1 MKFDPKRQHLLASTM
16 IAGFAAV
23 VFATPALAQ
32 DPNVPQEE
40 QDEAV
45 VDEIVVTGSRI
56 ARSNF
61 TSESPVTVVS
71 AEQITNSGQV
81 GLGEILRQDLASTPS
96 GGFNQS
102 SNLSGGGAQSVDLRG
117 LGSDRTLNLIN
128 GRRVANFADALQN
141 EAADLG
147 FIPLAMVERVEILR
161 DGASAV
167 YGADAVTGVVN
178 IILKDDFEGFD
189 VSGQYGISDY
199 GDYETYQIQTVLGG
213 NFERGNAVFGL
224 EYSYTDL
231 VLQRERDWAIPTIAG
246 LSTPANPNATGVVNG
261 SGAHPGG
268 TISFLAGGGQPART
282 WCTQPIALG
291 GDERTN
297 VAGTALCPSSAPSD
311 PFRLLGR
318 YDYALVQSI
327 LNGSE
332 NLNGAFYGTYRLTD
346 NITAFTE
353 FQYADREGKSVLDG
367 NPIFAGSG
375 SVAFPGGWVVPGNNP
390 YNPFPGQ
397 AGLVTQRPTS
407 TVGPRNQTVNAQSVR
422 FVTGLRGE
430 IAQFDWELAY
440 INTEVTASVD
450 TNSTF
455 NLARAIRISDPVLC
469 AADPICRAALQ
480 PGSLGAL
487 DVYRPANW
495 SESEI
500 AYFRQRAISNS
511 EFSLEGI
518 SGVISGEV
526 FELPAG
532 PIGVAVGF
540 DYREEEVAINPD
552 AVTASGESVANQTF
566 PTAGGFN
573 VGELYTEVNLPL
585 VRDVF
590 LAQDVSLN
598 LQYRYFDYSNF
609 GSDDVYKVGYN
620 HQINDWARLRA
631 TYGTSFRQPTLVDV
645 FSGGTVGFDF
655 IFDPCDTAGGL
666 VTDSTPEAAN
676 ARANC
681 ASGGPL
687 GVPNSTTFTQSAPQ
701 LPVLGGGD
709 LADGTFDLLPETA
722 DTYTVG
728 LLFSPEV
735 MGERLEL
742 AVDYWAIEVDNFI
755 GSTDVQSQV
764 LDPCFGSAG
773 FSAPECAT
781 LATAG
786 IRRDP
791 TTGQLQGL
799 VESVTNYDDRLE
811 TSGIDWAVRYAVDL
825 GEARLSLDH
834 QGTYVLDYNLLAGG
848 PGTYTGTSGN
858 VFPEYRLNF
867 GANLEFRDYAF
878 GVQARYTPEVDD
890 TSVRGNGN
898 NVLGYDK
905 IAELTIFD
913 VRARWN
919 PTDTSSLL
927 FGINNVLNEDPPY
940 VFNTGANSA
949 PGLHSSAVVGRY
961 FFVRASQSF

>member
-1 MKFDPKRQHLLASTM
+1 MLSSVRKKLLSTTV
-16 IAGFAAV
+16 ISGFALLTSAGHV
-23 VFATPALAQ
+23 IAQ
-32 DPNVPQEE
+32 TAPQPGEDPGE
-40 QDEAV
+40 DT

-56 ARSNF
+56 SRSNF
-61 TSESPVTVVS
+61 TSESPVTVIS
-71 AEQITNSGQV
+71 AEEIINSGQV
-81 GLGEILRQDLASTPS
+81 TLGEIVRQDLASSPS

-102 SNLSGGGAQSVDLRG
+102 SNLSGAGIQSVDLRG
-117 LGSDRTLNLIN
+117 LGPDRTLNLIN
-128 GRRVANFADALQN
+128 GRRVANFSDALGN
-141 EAADLG
+141 EGADLG
-147 FIPLAMVERVEILR
+147 FVPLAMVDRIEILR

-178 IILKDDFEGFD
+178 VILKEDFEGFD
-189 VSGQYGISDY
+189 VSGQYGISGY

-213 NFERGNAVFGL
+213 NFDHGNAVFGL
-224 EYSYTDL
+224 EYSSTDL

-246 LSTPANPNATGVVNG
+246 LTASGVTNG

-268 TISFLAGGGQPART
+268 TITFLAGGGQPAQT

-297 VAGTALCPSSAPSD
+297 VAGTPLCPSSAPSD
-311 PFRLLGR
+311 PFQLIGR

-346 NITAFTE
+346 DIVAFAE
-353 FQYADREGKSVLDG
+353 MQYADRRGTSVLDG
-367 NPIFAGSG
+367 NPIFGGQG

-397 AGLVTQRPTS
+397 QALVTQRPTS
-407 TVGPRNQTVNAQSVR
+407 TIGARNQQVNARSAR

-430 IAQFDWELAY
+430 VAGFDWELSY
-440 INTEVTASVD
+440 LNNDVDGTID

-469 AADPICRAALQ
+469 AADPICQGALQ

-500 AYFRQRAISNS
+500 AYIRQRAITNAS
-511 EFSLEGI
+511 FSLEGV
-518 SGVISGEV
+518 SGLVNGDI

-532 PIGVAVGF
+532 PVGIALGF

-552 AVTASGESVANQTF
+552 AVTAAGESIANQTV
-566 PTAGGFN
+566 PTAGGFD
-573 VGELYTEVNLPL
+573 VGELYTEINIPL
-585 VRDVF
+585 VKDLF

-598 LQYRYFDYSNF
+598 VQYRYFDYSNF
-609 GSDDVYKVGYN
+609 GTGDVYKVGYN
-620 HQINDWARLRA
+620 HEITDWARLRA

-645 FSGGTVGFDF
+645 FSGGTVGFQF

-666 VTDSTPEAAN
+666 VTGTTPEAAN

-681 ASGGPL
+681 AAAGPL
-687 GVPNSTTFTQSAPQ
+687 GVPNSTTFTQTSAQ

-709 LADGTFDLLPETA
+709 LADGSFDLVPETA
-722 DTYTVG
+722 KTYTVG
-728 LLFSPEV
+728 LLFSPHV
-735 MGERLEL
+735 LDERLEVAL
-742 AVDYWAIEVDNFI
+742 DYWSIEVSDYI
-755 GSTDVQSQV
+755 GPEDVQLDI

-773 FSAPECAT
+773 FSAPECST
-781 LATAG
+781 LASAG

-799 VESVTNYDDRLE
+799 VQGVTNYGDRLE
-811 TSGIDWAVRYAVDL
+811 TAGIDWAVRYGMDL
-825 GEARLSLDH
+825 GEARLNLSH
-834 QGTYVLDYNLLAGG
+834 QGTYLTDYNVLAGG
-848 PGTYTGTSGN
+848 AGTYTGTSGI
-858 VFPEYRLNF
+858 VTPEYRLNF
-867 GANLEFRDYAF
+867 GANLDFKEYSF
-878 GVQARYTPEVDD
+878 GIDARFTPEIDD
-890 TSVRGNGN
+890 TSVRGDGN
-898 NVLGYDK
+898 NLLGYDK
-905 IAELTIFD
+905 IAALTIFD
-913 VRARWN
+913 IRAQWR
-919 PTDTSSLL
+919 PADGASVLL
-927 FGINNVLNEDPPY
+927 GINNLFDEDPPF
-940 VFNTGANSA
+940 VFNTGLNAA

-961 FFVRASQSF
+961 FFMRVAQSF

>member
-1 MKFDPKRQHLLASTM
+1 MRTLRTRNGLLSTTM
-16 IAGFAAV
+16 IGGLA
-23 VFATPALAQ
+23 ALAIAAPAFAQTAPLTTQ
-32 DPNVPQEE
+32 DPEE
-40 QDEAV
+40 EAAELDTV
-45 VDEIVVTGSRI
+45 VVTGSRI

-61 TSESPVTVVS
+61 TSESPVTVVTS
-71 AEQITNSGQV
+71 EQITNSGQV

-117 LGSDRTLNLIN
+117 LGTDRVLTMIN

-178 IILKDDFEGFD
+178 IILKNDFEGFD
-189 VSGQYGISDY
+189 VSAQYGISDY
-199 GDYETYQIQTVLGG
+199 GDYETYQIQTVMGG
-213 NFERGNAVFGL
+213 NFDRGNAVFGL
-224 EYSYTDL
+224 EYSYSDM
-231 VLQRERDWAIPTIAG
+231 VLQKERPWAIPTIAG
-246 LSTPANPNATGVVNG
+246 LTATGVTNG

-268 TISFLAGGGQPART
+268 TFNFAAGGGNPART

-291 GDERTN
+291 GDEITN
-297 VAGTALCPSSAPSD
+297 VAGTALCPSSAPSS
-311 PFRLLGR
+311 PFALIGR

-332 NLNGAFYGTYRLTD
+332 NINAAFYGNFRLTD
-346 NITAFTE
+346 TITAFTE
-353 FQYADREGKSVLDG
+353 FQFADRLGNSVLDG

-375 SVAFPGGWVVPGNNP
+375 SVAFPGGWVVPGDNP

-397 AGLVTQRPTS
+397 SAQVTIRPTS
-407 TVGPRNQTVNAQSVR
+407 TVGARNQEVNAQSVR

-430 IAQFDWELAY
+430 VAQFDWELAY
-440 INTEVTASVD
+440 INTEVNASVD
-450 TNSTF
+450 TDSTF
-455 NLARAIRISDPVLC
+455 NLARAIRISDPDLC
-469 AADPICRAALQ
+469 AADPICTAALQ

-487 DVYRPANW
+487 DVYRPGNW

-511 EFSLEGI
+511 KFSLEGV
-518 SGVISGEV
+518 SGVISGDV

-532 PIGVAVGF
+532 PIGMALGF
-540 DYREEEVAINPD
+540 DWREEEVAINPD
-552 AVTASGESVANQTF
+552 AVTAAGESVANQTF
-566 PTAGGFN
+566 PTAGSFN
-573 VGELYTEVNLPL
+573 VGELFTEVNVPL
-585 VRDVF
+585 LRDMF

-609 GSDDVYKVGYN
+609 GTGDVYKIGYN
-620 HQINDWARLRA
+620 HQVNDWMRFRA

-666 VTDSTPEAAN
+666 VTDTTPEAAN
-676 ARANC
+676 ARTNC
-681 ASGGPL
+681 ASTGAL
-687 GVPNSTTFTQSAPQ
+687 GVPSSTTFRQSAPQ

-722 DTYTVG
+722 TTYTVG

-735 MGERLEL
+735 MGERLEIAL
-742 AVDYWAIEVDNFI
+742 DYWSIEVDNFI
-755 GSTDVQSQV
+755 TSPSVQGEL

-773 FSAPECAT
+773 FSAPECARLT
-781 LATAG
+781 TAG

-791 TTGQLQGL
+791 VTGQLQGL
-799 VESVTNYDDRLE
+799 VRTLTNDEDRLE
-811 TSGIDWAVRYAVDL
+811 TAGIDWAVRYTIDM
-825 GEARLSLDH
+825 GPARLALDH
-834 QGTYVLDYNLLAGG
+834 QGTYVMDYNSLAGG
-848 PGTYTGTSGN
+848 AGTYTQTNGN
-858 VFPEYRLNF
+858 VFAEYRLNF
-867 GANLEFRDYAF
+867 GANLEYENFAV
-878 GVQARYTPEVDD
+878 GLNARYTPSVDD

-898 NVLGYDK
+898 NVLSYDK
-905 IAELTIFD
+905 IDDLVILDAR
-913 VRARWN
+913 VRWS
-919 PTDTSSLL
+919 PTDTSSVLV
-927 FGINNVLNEDPPY
+927 GINNLLNEEPPY
-940 VFNTGANSA
+940 VFNTGNNAA
-949 PGLHSSAVVGRY
+949 AGLHSSAVVGRY
-961 FFVRASQSF
+961 FFARVSQSF

>member
-1 MKFDPKRQHLLASTM
+1 MRAQKNRSRLLSTSM
-16 IAGFAAV
+16 IGGFAALA
-23 VFATPALAQ
+23 FAAPAMAQ
-32 DPNVPQEE
+32 DAQTNP
-40 QDEAV
+40 DEPTE
-45 VDEIVVTGSRI
+45 VDEIIVTGSRI
-56 ARSNF
+56 ARSDF
-61 TSESPVTVVS
+61 TAESPVTVVT
-71 AEQITNSGQV
+71 AEQLTNSGQV
-81 GLGEILRQDLASTPS
+81 GLGEVLRQQLASTPS

-102 SNLSGGGAQSVDLRG
+102 SNLSGAGAQSVDLRG

-147 FIPLAMVERVEILR
+147 FIPMAMVERVEILR

-178 IILKDDFEGFD
+178 IILKDDFEGLD
-189 VSGQYGISDY
+189 VSGQYGISGY
-199 GDYETYQIQTVLGG
+199 GDYETYQLQTVLGG

-224 EYSYTDL
+224 EYSFTEL
-231 VLQRERDWAIPTIAG
+231 VPQRERDWAIPTIAG
-246 LSTPANPNATGVVNG
+246 LTSAGVTNG

-268 TISFLAGGGQPART
+268 TINFLATGALPART

-291 GDERTN
+291 GDELTN
-297 VAGTALCPSSAPSD
+297 VAGTPLCPSSAPSH
-311 PFRLLGR
+311 PSELIGR

-332 NLNGAFYGTYRLTD
+332 NINAAFYGTF
-346 NITAFTE
+346 NITDATTAFIE
-353 FQYADREGKSVLDG
+353 FQYADREGTSVLDG

-375 SVAFPGGWVVPGNNP
+375 SVAYPGGWVVPANNP

-397 AGLVTQRPTS
+397 SAQVTQRPTS
-407 TVGPRNQTVNAQSVR
+407 TVGPRNQDVNANSVR
-422 FVTGLRGE
+422 FVAGLRGE

-440 INTEVTASVD
+440 INTEVTAQVD

-455 NLARAIRISDPVLC
+455 NLARAIRISDPTLC
-469 AADPICRAALQ
+469 AADPICTAALQ

-511 EFSLEGI
+511 NFTLEGV
-518 SGVISGEV
+518 SGVVSGDI
-526 FELPAG
+526 FNLPAG
-532 PIGVAVGF
+532 PVGMALGF
-540 DYREEEVAINPD
+540 DYREETVAINPD
-552 AVTASGESVANQTF
+552 AVTASGESIANQTY
-566 PTAGGFN
+566 PTAGGFD
-573 VGELYTEVNLPL
+573 VFEAFTEVNLPL
-585 VRDVF
+585 LRDVPF
-590 LAQDVSLN
+590 AQDASLN
-598 LQYRYFDYSNF
+598 LQYRWFDYSNF
-609 GSDDVYKVGYN
+609 GSDDVWKVGYN
-620 HQINDWARLRA
+620 HTVSDSLRFRA

-666 VTDSTPEAAN
+666 VTGTDAAAAN

-681 ASGGPL
+681 ASATPL
-687 GVPNSTTFTQSAPQ
+687 GVPNSTTFTQSAAQ

-728 LLFSPEV
+728 VIFSPEV
-735 MGERLEL
+735 MGERLRI
-742 AVDYWAIEVDNFI
+742 AVDYWAIEVENFI
-755 GSTDVQSQV
+755 ASTDVQTQV
-764 LDPCFGSAG
+764 LDPCFGSAN

-791 TTGQLQGL
+791 ATGQLQGL
-799 VESVTNYDDRLE
+799 VESVTNYDTRLE
-811 TSGIDWAVRYAVDL
+811 TSGWDWALNYAIDM
-825 GEARLSLDH
+825 GIARLELDH
-834 QGTYVLDYNLLAGG
+834 QGTYILDYNLLAGG
-848 PGTYTGTSGN
+848 AGTYTGTSGN

-867 GANLEFRDYAF
+867 GANLIVDDWAY
-878 GVQARYTPEVDD
+878 GLQARYIPEVDD

-905 IAELTIFD
+905 IQDHLIFD
-913 VRARWN
+913 ARVRWH
-919 PTDTSSLL
+919 PTDSSTVLVGVNNLL
-927 FGINNVLNEDPPY
+927 DEEPPY
-940 VFNTGANSA
+940 VFNTGNNTA
-949 PGLHSSAVVGRY
+949 PGLYSSAVVGRY
-961 FFVRASQSF
+961 FFARITQSF

>member
-1 MKFDPKRQHLLASTM
+1 MFNHNNRQSLLTSTVIGGVALLAM
-16 IAGFAAV
+16 A
-23 VFATPALAQ
+23 ATPAYAQNAQ
-32 DPNVPQEE
+32 DPDA
-40 QDEAV
+40 DEV
-45 VDEIVVTGSRI
+45 EEIVVTGSRI

-61 TSESPVTVVS
+61 TSESPVTVVTGEEIAS
-71 AEQITNSGQV
+71 SGQV
-81 GLGEILRQDLASTPS
+81 GLGEVLRQQLASSPS

-147 FIPLAMVERVEILR
+147 FIPMAMVDRVEILR

-178 IILKDDFEGFD
+178 IILRDDYEGFE

-199 GDYETYQIQTVLGG
+199 GDYNTYQIQAVLGG
-213 NFERGNAVFGL
+213 NFDRGNAVFGL
-224 EYSYTDL
+224 EYSSAEL
-231 VLQRERDWAIPTIAG
+231 VPQSERPWAIPTIAG
-246 LSTPANPNATGVVNG
+246 LTTGGVTNG

-268 TISFLAGGGQPART
+268 TIQFSGGGV

-297 VAGTALCPSSAPSD
+297 VWGTTRCPSLAPSSPD
-311 PFRLLGR
+311 ALLGR

-332 NLNGAFYGTYRLTD
+332 NINAAFYGTYDLGRST
-346 NITAFTE
+346 TAFLE
-353 FQYADREGKSVLDG
+353 FQYADRYGESVLDG

-375 SVAFPGGWVVPGNNP
+375 SVAYPSGWTVASNNP

-397 AGLVTQRPTS
+397 TGFVTIRPTS
-407 TVGPRNQTVNAQSVR
+407 TVGPRNQYVNAQSVR
-422 FVTGLRGE
+422 FVAGLRGE
-430 IAQFDWELAY
+430 IANWDWELAY
-440 INTEVTASVD
+440 INTEVTASVE
-450 TNSTF
+450 TNATF
-455 NLARAIRISDPVLC
+455 NLARAIRISDPVAC
-469 AADPICRAALQ
+469 AADPLCTASLQ

-500 AYFRQRAISNS
+500 AYFRQVAISNQN
-511 EFSLEGI
+511 FDLEGV
-518 SGVISGEV
+518 SGVISGNL
-526 FELPAG
+526 FQLPAG
-532 PIGVAVGF
+532 DLGVAFGF
-540 DYREEEVAINPD
+540 DYREEGVKIDPD
-552 AVTASGESVANQTF
+552 GVTAAGESVANQTY
-566 PTAGGFN
+566 PTAGGFD
-573 VGELYTEVNLPL
+573 VFELYTEVNIPI

-598 LQYRYFDYSNF
+598 LQYRWFDYSNF
-609 GSDDVYKVGYN
+609 GDDDVWKVGYN
-620 HQINDWARLRA
+620 HRITDDLRLRA

-666 VTDSTPEAAN
+666 VTGTDTAAAN

-681 ASGGPL
+681 ASATPY
-687 GVPNSTTFTQSAPQ
+687 GVPSPTTFTQSAPQ

-709 LADGTFDLLPETA
+709 LADGTFDLKPETA
-722 DTYTVG
+722 NTYTVG
-728 LLFSPEV
+728 ILYSPELFGGNFEV
-735 MGERLEL
+735 

-755 GSTDVQSQV
+755 GSTDVTSQV
-764 LDPCFGSAG
+764 LEPCYGSAG
-773 FSAPECAT
+773 FSAPECT
-781 LATAG
+781 TMITSG

-799 VESVTNYDDRLE
+799 VESVTNYDLTLE
-811 TSGIDWAVRYAVDL
+811 TSGWDWALRYSFDL
-825 GEARLSLDH
+825 GDARVRLDH
-834 QGTYVLDYNLLAGG
+834 QGTYILDYNLLAGG
-848 PGTYTGTSGN
+848 AGTYSGTSGN

-867 GANLEFRDYAF
+867 GAALELDSWEF
-878 GVQARYTPEVDD
+878 GGQIRYIPEVDD
-890 TSVRGNGN
+890 TSVRGTGN
-898 NVLGYDK
+898 NPLGYDV
-905 IAELTIFD
+905 IQAHAELD
-913 VRARWN
+913 LRARWY
-919 PTDTSSLL
+919 PTDSANIL
-927 FGINNVLNEDPPY
+927 FGINNVTNETPPY
-940 VFNTGANSA
+940 VFNTGNNTA
-949 PGLHSSAVVGRY
+949 PGVYSSAVVGRY
-961 FFVRASQSF
+961 FFVRATQSF